1 MQESHFAG
9 QHHHAHQH
17 NLEQQV
23 LEQTLRQATSLRG
36 SQTLKEYTLQGVGAA
51 AQGVGAKAQTG
62 KRVAGTLMR
71 SVQQQPDVATG
82 RY

>member
-1 MQESHFAG
+1 
-9 QHHHAHQH
+9 
-17 NLEQQV
+17 
-23 LEQTLRQATSLRG
+23 
-36 SQTLKEYTLQGVGAA
+36 VGAA